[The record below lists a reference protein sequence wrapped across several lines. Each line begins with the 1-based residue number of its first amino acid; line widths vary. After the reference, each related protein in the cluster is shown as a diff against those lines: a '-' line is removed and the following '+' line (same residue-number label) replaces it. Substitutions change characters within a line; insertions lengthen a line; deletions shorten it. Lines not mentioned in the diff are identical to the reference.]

1 MPMPDRTS
9 DPAGDLCDLTAG
21 RLAALIR
28 GRAVSAREVMQSH
41 LARYD
46 RINPQVNAIVTC
58 VPEAALEAADAADAA
73 LAAGRGVGPLHGL
86 PVAHKDLFVTAG
98 IRTTFGSRVFEHHV
112 PDETALIVERER
124 RAGAITLG
132 KTNTPELG
140 AGSQTFNEVFG
151 ATRNPYGL
159 TKTCGGSSGGAAV
172 ALATGMTPIAD
183 GSDFGGSLRNPAS
196 FCNVVGFRP
205 SSGRVPR
212 WPSAAPW
219 FSFHVHGP
227 MARTV
232 ADVALLF
239 DAIAGPDPRAPLS
252 LTVPPAATSRALE
265 RDPAGVRIGWS
276 PDLGA
281 LPVAPEV
288 RAVLDGGRAALE
300 SLGCVT
306 EESAPDLDGAHEVFT
321 TWRAW
326 YFDLAFGPILDAHP
340 GMLKD
345 TVGLEHRGGPRP
357 GRNRR
362 SPRRNAGAPPSIA
375 ASRAW
380 FAEHDFLA
388 LTVAQVAPFDV
399 AQPYVTEIAGE
410 TLPTYLDWMKSCY
423 LISATGH
430 PAISV
435 PCGFTPDGLSGGGC
449 RSSGAPTT
457 IWGCCSSPTPS
468 SRPPGAGDA
477 GRRFWRR
484 SDRAALA
491 RPPPRPALRAIP
503 PPLGAALPLHC

>member
-9 DPAGDLCDLTAG
+9 DPTGDLCDLTAR
-21 RLAALIR
+21 RLAELVR
-28 GRAVSAREVMQSH
+28 SREVSAREVMQAH

-46 RINPQVNAIVTC
+46 RINPRVNAIVTC
-58 VPEAALEAADAADAA
+58 VADAALDAADAADAA
-73 LAAGRGVGPLHGL
+73 LAAGREVGPLHGL

-124 RAGAITLG
+124 QAGAITVG

-151 ATRNPYGL
+151 ATRNPYDL
-159 TKTCGGSSGGAAV
+159 SKTCGGSSGGAAV
-172 ALATGMTPIAD
+172 ALATGMAPIAD

-219 FSFHVHGP
+219 FSFNIHGP

-232 ADVALLF
+232 GDVALLL

-252 LTVPPAATSRALE
+252 LTVPPLATRGALE
-265 RDPAGVRIGWS
+265 RDFTGVRIGWS

-281 LPVAPEV
+281 LPVEPEV
-288 RAVLDGGRAALE
+288 LGVLAGGRATLE
-300 SLGCVT
+300 ALGCIT
-306 EESAPDLDGAHEVFT
+306 NESAPDLQGADEIFT

-340 GMLKD
+340 GRLKD
-345 TVGLEHRGGPRP
+345 TVVWNIEAGRALRGPQLAEAERRRAALHRRL
-357 GRNRR
+357 
-362 SPRRNAGAPPSIA
+362 
-375 ASRAW
+375 RAW
-380 FAEHDFLA
+380 FAEHDFLV

-399 AQPYVTEIAGE
+399 TQPYVTEINGE

-423 LISATGH
+423 EISVTGL

-435 PCGFTPDGLSGGGC
+435 PCGFTPAGLPVGLQIVGRPYDDLGVLQLAHAFEQATDC
-449 RSSGAPTT
+449 RNR
-457 IWGCCSSPTPS
+457 
-468 SRPPGAGDA
+468 RPPLVT
-477 GRRFWRR
+477 
-484 SDRAALA
+484 AA
-491 RPPPRPALRAIP
+491 
-503 PPLGAALPLHC
+503 

>member
-9 DPAGDLCDLTAG
+9 DPTGDLCDLRAR
-21 RLAALIR
+21 RLAELVR
-28 GRAVSAREVMQSH
+28 SREVSAREVMQAH

-46 RINPQVNAIVTC
+46 RINPCVNAIVTC
-58 VPEAALEAADAADAA
+58 VADAALDAADAADAA
-73 LAAGRGVGPLHGL
+73 LAAGREVGPLHGL

-112 PDETALIVERER
+112 PDETALVVERER
-124 RAGAITLG
+124 QAGAITVG

-151 ATRNPYGL
+151 ATRNPYDL
-159 TKTCGGSSGGAAV
+159 SKTCGGSSGGAAV
-172 ALATGMTPIAD
+172 ALATGMVPIAD

-196 FCNVVGFRP
+196 FCGVVGFRP

-232 ADVALLF
+232 ADAALLF
-239 DAIAGPDPRAPLS
+239 DAISGPDQRAPLS
-252 LTVPPAATSRALE
+252 LTVPPVATRDALE
-265 RDPAGVRIGWS
+265 RDLRRVRIGWS
-276 PDLGA
+276 PDLGV
-281 LPVAPEV
+281 LPVEPEV
-288 RAVLDGGRAALE
+288 LAILESSRAVFED
-300 SLGCVT
+300 LGCVT
-306 EESAPDLDGAHEVFT
+306 DESAPDLDGADEVFT

-326 YFDLAFGPILDAHP
+326 YFDLAFGPILDRHP
-340 GMLKD
+340 GLLKD
-345 TVGLEHRGGPRP
+345 TVVWNIEAGRGLRGPQLAEAERKRAALHRRL
-357 GRNRR
+357 
-362 SPRRNAGAPPSIA
+362 
-375 ASRAW
+375 RAW
-380 FAEHDFLA
+380 FAEHDFLV

-399 AQPYVTEIAGE
+399 DQPYVTEIAGE

-435 PCGFTPDGLSGGGC
+435 PCGFTPDGLPVGLQIVGRPYDDLGVLQLAHAFEQATD
-449 RSSGAPTT
+449 RRKR
-457 IWGCCSSPTPS
+457 
-468 SRPPGAGDA
+468 RPPMLTSA
-477 GRRFWRR
+477 
-484 SDRAALA
+484 
-491 RPPPRPALRAIP
+491 
-503 PPLGAALPLHC
+503 